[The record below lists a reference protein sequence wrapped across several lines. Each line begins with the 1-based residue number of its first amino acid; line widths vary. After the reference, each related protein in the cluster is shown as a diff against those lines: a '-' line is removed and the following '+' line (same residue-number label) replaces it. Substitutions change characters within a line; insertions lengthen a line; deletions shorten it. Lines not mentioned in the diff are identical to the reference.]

1 MSAIAQRRIA
11 LGLVAVTL
19 LAYPVIVAL
28 GGEPRFPSAAECAIR
43 AHPGETR
50 DVEIVYGHF
59 DTRAEADELLARVVG
74 TGFVGTEVE
83 TDGCG
88 RFEVV
93 YHGID
98 TYEQGIGTVDEA
110 KGAGFHAQIEVSS

>member
-1 MSAIAQRRIA
+1 MARRRLAQ
-11 LGLVAVTL
+11 GLVVVTL
-19 LAYPVIVAL
+19 LAYPAIVAL
-28 GGEPRFPSAAECAIR
+28 GGRPRFPSASECAIR

-59 DTRAEADELLARVVG
+59 DTRAEADELLTRVVG

-98 TYEQGIGTVDEA
+98 SYEQGSGTVNEA
-110 KGAGFHAQIEVSS
+110 KGAGFAAQIEISS

>member
-1 MSAIAQRRIA
+1 VSPVAARRVA

-19 LAYPVIVAL
+19 LAYPAIVVL
-28 GGEPRFPSAAECAIR
+28 GGRPRFPSAAECAIR

-98 TYEQGIGTVDEA
+98 TYEQGVGTVDEA
-110 KGAGFHAQIEVSS
+110 KGAGFAPQIEVSS